1 MADKSFDLVGRKLMV
16 AIPCYDGRLNIKT
29 AFALAALVPKLDKM
43 GVQIQLSHLSGCSI
57 ITKARNALVTK
68 FMDSDCTDLLFVD
81 SDVII
86 TPEDV
91 IRLLALSGGKDITAG
106 SYPRRADDRK
116 FFLDFY
122 LNDDGELEFDENGLM
137 RVNNVATGFM
147 MIQRHVL
154 ETLITNHPEWKY
166 YNNVDDTHESA
177 VFDFAIVD
185 GNYIGEDYLF
195 CQRARAEGFT
205 VFLDTDISLPH
216 VGTTEFYRNF
226 AEDAMKPLLA
236 EHGKKR
242 LKVANG

>member
-137 RVNNVATGFM
+137 RVNNVA
-147 MIQRHVL
+147 
-154 ETLITNHPEWKY
+154 
-166 YNNVDDTHESA
+166 DTHESA